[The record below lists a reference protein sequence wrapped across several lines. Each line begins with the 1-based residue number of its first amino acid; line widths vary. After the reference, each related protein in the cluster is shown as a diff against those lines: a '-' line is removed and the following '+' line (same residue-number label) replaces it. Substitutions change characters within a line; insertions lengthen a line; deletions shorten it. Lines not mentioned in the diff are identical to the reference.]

1 MARVTVED
9 CVDKIP
15 NRFEMVLSASHRAR
29 QLYAGADAHLEWDN
43 DKPTVMALRE
53 IAEGFITEEVL
64 NEPEN
69 QSMASLG
76 EGLMEDD
83 MATPT
88 TSTLGSY

>member
-9 CVDKIP
+9 CVDKIT

-29 QLYAGADAHLEWDN
+29 QLYAGADAHLEWEN

-53 IAEGFITEEVL
+53 ISEGHITEEVL

-69 QSMASLG
+69 LNMASLG
-76 EGLMEDD
+76 DGLIEED
-83 MATPT
+83 TPPIPEP
-88 TSTLGSY
+88 TLGSY